1 MLPISRISD
10 IEPYTKG
17 WFKGRLGK
25 ITSSPVSCLCA
36 PKGIGDGG
44 YTYIR
49 NKVHEEITGQ
59 PSDRNIETEGTLWGI
74 TYEPMAIDYWRKNTP
89 SCIKHLPHQHIV
101 FGERFASTPDDLVFM
116 NEKLLFGTDPVTGEE
131 TLNCETLEAKC
142 YMTPSVHMAHVECQT
157 PAELKALN
165 PKVYW
170 QTISQIEWANV
181 TRGRAVFFH
190 PHYKDGHPYKMGEV
204 IFKKTEL
211 IEEFKFFNTRMAEA
225 EKLFD
230 KFLNY
235 RKPVK

>member
-1 MLPISRISD
+1 MLPVSRISL
-10 IEPYTKG
+10 IEPYTKE
-17 WFKGRLGK
+17 WFKNRFGK
-25 ITSSPVSCLCA
+25 ITSSLVSCLCP

-44 YTYIR
+44 LTYIR

-59 PSDRNIETEGTLWGI
+59 PSDRNIETEGTLWGM
-74 TYEPMAIDYWRKNTP
+74 TYEPMAIQYWRSVTP
-89 SCIKHLPHQHIV
+89 QCVKHLPHQHIV

-116 NEKLLFGTDPVTGEE
+116 DEKLIFGNDPITKEE

-142 YMTPSVHMAHVECQT
+142 YMTPAVHMEHVECKT
-157 PAELKALN
+157 PEQLKKIN

-170 QTISQIEWANV
+170 QVISQIEWANV
-181 TRGRAVFFH
+181 MRGRAIFFH

-211 IEEFKFFNTRMAEA
+211 REEFKFFNTRMQEA
-225 EKLFD
+225 ETLFN

-235 RKPVK
+235 GQQ